1 LAVTLSVLEN
11 GKVAFEAELASPLEV
26 GRQRS
31 GEPGP
36 YAMLPATAT
45 SARRL
50 VLARQ
55 DEGNCSRQHLR
66 LEPLPGGAVRIANGS
81 QIPLSLAGT
90 AVAVIPPGS
99 AMDLTP
105 PFSVLLPPRTL
116 TVGTPDSADEHDIHA
131 LMEKTIRPGA
141 LKEFSTRLRLP
152 PTLGAAQLEELAD
165 WLQMTVGVLQS
176 SIGSPDFLDRAA
188 VALVQ
193 IVGLDTGRVLLL
205 AGDRWDVAAAH
216 GAGQDAEDEW
226 RPSKLVL
233 DRVRDEKRTFWR
245 YFSAQA
251 FTSLASPSLTTLQG
265 VVAAPLLDREDRVI
279 GALYGERLR
288 GGGPLAGSGRL
299 EATLVELLAGSV
311 SAGLARQEQE
321 RAAIQAQVCFEQFF
335 GSDLARQVREN
346 PHLLEG
352 RETEV
357 SLLFCDVRGF
367 SGFSE
372 KLGAA
377 KTGEWIGDVMGALS
391 ECVLGQDGVLVD
403 YIGDELIAMW
413 GAPRVQ
419 ADHAERAARAALA
432 MLGAREELNRRWQAI
447 LGSPMDLG
455 IGVNTGRAQVG
466 NTGSRFKFK
475 YGANGSTV
483 NVASRVQGVT
493 KYLKCRLLMT
503 AATRRPL
510 GADFVTRRVCKA
522 RLVNIVEPV
531 DLHEVAAAGPEQ
543 AAFFRASEEALDLLE
558 AREFARAARAAGELL
573 LDHPDDGP
581 LLLVLSRAA
590 THLMPGAPPF
600 DPVWEPPGK

>member
-11 GKVAFEAELASPLEV
+11 GTVAFEAELASALEA

-36 YAMLPATAT
+36 YELLPATA
-45 SARRL
+45 SGPRRL
-50 VLARQ
+50 ILARQ

-90 AVAVIPPGS
+90 TVSLIPPGS
-99 AMDLTP
+99 TADLTP

-116 TVGTPDSADEHDIHA
+116 VIGSSDSANECGIHG

-141 LKEFSTRLRLP
+141 LKEYSTRLRVP
-152 PTLGAAQLEELAD
+152 PALGAPQLEELAG

-193 IVGLDTGRVLLL
+193 IVGLDTGCVLLL
-205 AGDRWDVAAAH
+205 HGDRWDVVAAH
-216 GAGQDAEDEW
+216 GARRDAEDEW

-233 DRVRDEKRTFWR
+233 DKVRDEKRTFWR

-251 FTSLASPSLTTLQG
+251 FTSLASPSLTMLQG
-265 VVAAPLLDREDRVI
+265 VVAAPLLDREGQVI
-279 GALYGERLR
+279 GALYGERVR
-288 GGGPLAGSGRL
+288 GGPLGGTGRL
-299 EATLVELLAGSV
+299 EATLVELLAGGV
-311 SAGLARQEQE
+311 STGLARQEQE

-413 GAPRVQ
+413 GAPRAQ

-432 MLGAREELNRRWQAI
+432 MLAAREELNGRWQAT
-447 LGSPMDLG
+447 LGGPMDLG

-483 NVASRVQGVT
+483 NIASRVQGVT
-493 KYLKCRLLMT
+493 KYLKCRLLT
-503 AATRRPL
+503 TGETRKQL

-531 DLHEVAAAGPEQ
+531 DLHEVAAAGPER

-573 LDHPDDGP
+573 LDHPEDGP

-590 THLMPGAPPF
+590 THLMPGAAPF